1 MFAMKRRRTEVAVG
15 QHWRTQ
21 SLAPSEWEVLRI
33 YDDREGISHVALRQV
48 DDPTSRKTIATELLL
63 TGIGYV
69 LVRQPELAEVDEY
82 DTDEY
87 GSDEYQAQATP

>member
-15 QHWRTQ
+15 QHWRTL

-63 TGIGYV
+63 AGLGYA
-69 LVRQPELAEVDEY
+69 LVRQPVELVEADEY
-82 DTDEY
+82 EAEGY
-87 GSDEYQAQATP
+87 EEEPTP